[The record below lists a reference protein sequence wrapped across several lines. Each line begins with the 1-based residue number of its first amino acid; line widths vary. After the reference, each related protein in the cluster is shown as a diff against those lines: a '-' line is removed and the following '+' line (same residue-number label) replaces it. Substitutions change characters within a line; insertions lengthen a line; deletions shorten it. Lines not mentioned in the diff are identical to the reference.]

1 MVPRSGN
8 RFSEK
13 IMLQQKIRGA
23 GTSVLPSTKRTT
35 AMPLALYAL
44 TAGAFGIGV
53 TEFVIMGLLLDVSAD
68 LRVSISAAGLLIS
81 GYALGVVIGAPL
93 LGALTGHLPRKTL
106 LLALM
111 VVFTIGNL
119 ACALAPDYWTL
130 MAARVLTAFAH
141 ASFFGVG
148 SVVATSLVAP
158 NRKAS
163 AIALM
168 FTGLTVA
175 NILGVPFG
183 TWLGQAY
190 GWRST
195 FLAVTLVGV
204 VAFIVI
210 ALLIPRDEPAE
221 EGEEESSE
229 GTLAVLGR
237 RPVLLGLL
245 TTVLSWV
252 GVFAAFT
259 YLAPILTRI
268 SGFSEAAVSPILL
281 VFGGGLVVGNLLG
294 GRLADRH
301 LVPTVI
307 GTLITLSAVLF
318 VMTFAMHQPV
328 AAIVAVGLLGA
339 AAFATVAPLQM
350 WVLVKAKGA
359 GQGLASSFNIAAFNL
374 GNAIGAW
381 LGGFVID
388 HGPSLG
394 AVPLVAGLVPLAA
407 LGVVL
412 MALRLERGRAIGAP
426 APAQC

>member
-1 MVPRSGN
+1 
-8 RFSEK
+8 
-13 IMLQQKIRGA
+13 
-23 GTSVLPSTKRTT
+23 
-35 AMPLALYAL
+35 MPLALYAL

-68 LRVSISAAGLLIS
+68 LGVSISAAGLLIS
-81 GYALGVVIGAPL
+81 GYALGVVVGAPL
-93 LGALTGHLPRKTL
+93 LGALTGRLAKKTL

-119 ACALAPDYWTL
+119 ACALAPGYWTL

-204 VAFIVI
+204 VAFAVI
-210 ALLIPRDEPAE
+210 ALLVPRDEPAAADD
-221 EGEEESSE
+221 ESSE
-229 GTLAVLGR
+229 GALAVLGR

-281 VFGGGLVVGNLLG
+281 VFGGGLVAGNLLG
-294 GRLADRH
+294 GRLADRN
-301 LVPTVI
+301 LVPTVVA
-307 GTLITLSAVLF
+307 TLIALSAVLF
-318 VMTFAMHQPV
+318 LMTVAIHQPI
-328 AAIVAVGLLGA
+328 AAIIAVGLLGA

-350 WVLVKAKGA
+350 WVLEKAEGA

-388 HGPSLG
+388 HGPGLG
-394 AVPLVAGLVPLAA
+394 AVTLVAGLVPLAA
-407 LGVVL
+407 LAVVL
-412 MALRLERGRAIGAP
+412 LAQRLERRAIGSP
-426 APAQC
+426 ALAQC